1 MKVLLFGLDCAIGE
15 RWTRFA
21 LDGELPTAQRLLRS
35 GTRAENCL
43 SPLPTLTTTNWTT
56 LATGAWPGTHG
67 ITDFNIHKP
76 GQHLNDCP
84 QAFDSSDCQA
94 EYIWNAAARAGKR
107 SVLVNY
113 PSSWPSPLVNGVQVG
128 GAGCE
133 VTDWRIGLPAEERQV
148 SLAAEQFFSTEGEPL
163 SEPVQWGSESPAEFE
178 FPFSFHDARWPID
191 DALIL
196 RAEVLEDDGPCL
208 RVTGAGHTA
217 TLRPGTWSE
226 TFACELNA
234 GGRPRVA
241 VFRLKLLDLDPS
253 RRLLRLFVT
262 DVCSI
267 DGLEYP
273 EHIAGDVATLDGL
286 PLASMGFDPFTLGW
300 IDLETMVELH
310 EMSTTWIAEVSVR
323 LLRENPWDLFYVHM
337 HAVDWFYHLAS
348 VPLNPTLNR
357 DESRRETYEAAEL
370 RIYKAMDSAIGR
382 ILETVEEPRVTVV
395 VSDHGASSFTKL
407 APTAQILC
415 DAGLLSFEPGGADA
429 YDEGY
434 TAPVVKVDWSQT
446 RAIPQRSC
454 WIYINLEG
462 RDPAGIVPEAEY
474 SQVQE
479 AIIDAL
485 LSYRDPDTGLCP
497 YSMVLRKQDARVL
510 GLHGD
515 RIGDVVYAVREEFS
529 DEHGQILGT
538 GQSSSGFG
546 SLGCTLV
553 MEGPGV
559 KRGVSID
566 RTVWLTDVV
575 PTICHIARL
584 PIPVTAEGSVIYQL
598 LERPDD
604 LIEDLARARD
614 QVDRLTTMMQRRQA
628 LTHQPPLAP
637 P

>member
-113 PSSWPSPLVNGVQVG
+113 PSSWPSPRVNGVQVG

-148 SLAAEQFFSTEGEPL
+148 FLAAEQFFSTEGEPL

-300 IDLETMVELH
+300 IHLETMVELH
-310 EMSTTWIAEVSVR
+310 EMSTTWIAEVWVR

-515 RIGDVVYAVREEFS
+515 RLHR
-529 DEHGQILGT
+529 
-538 GQSSSGFG
+538 
-546 SLGCTLV
+546 
-553 MEGPGV
+553 
-559 KRGVSID
+559 
-566 RTVWLTDVV
+566 
-575 PTICHIARL
+575 
-584 PIPVTAEGSVIYQL
+584 
-598 LERPDD
+598 
-604 LIEDLARARD
+604 
-614 QVDRLTTMMQRRQA
+614 
-628 LTHQPPLAP
+628 
-637 P
+637 